1 MVVSSDISDLYSTRP
16 GSTSLDFISLDPIS
30 LDPISLDPIS
40 LAASRHFIVLS
51 TKGGIVFP

>member
-16 GSTSLDFISLDPIS
+16 GLTSLDFTSLD
-30 LDPISLDPIS
+30 LVS
-40 LAASRHFIVLS
+40 LAASGHFIALS

>member
-16 GSTSLDFISLDPIS
+16 GLTSLDL
-30 LDPISLDPIS
+30 ISLDPIS

>member
-16 GSTSLDFISLDPIS
+16 GLTSLDFIS

>member
-16 GSTSLDFISLDPIS
+16 GLTSLDLINLDHISLDHIS
-30 LDPISLDPIS
+30 LDHIS
-40 LAASRHFIVLS
+40 LAASGHFIALS